1 MFLDW
6 ISWERKF
13 WILGAVLS
21 NRDASSVFLPHS
33 FCLLSGNFRLFS
45 TNVVDPDNFILQTYI
60 TQPFLKPK
68 QVSNV
73 GISCVFSCVQ
83 SMWFHKS
90 QRWLGGH
97 FMTAGPVEE
106 GVTQEKQ
113 TVITVSSLTFS
124 YIYLLYFSLHLI
136 ARLLET
142 AHGEKSQTIITALY
156 PTILSTSITTWSIC
170 NLCNSLVEYKH
181 TLPVDTAF
189 SYCLTTLQWFCCNL
203 EGQQV
208 GRNHMKLWIAVKPW
222 IGAPLP
228 FQADLNVG
236 TQCVF
241 SCVCN
246 RCDFASSGHST
257 SSSSSSSKKK

>member
-21 NRDASSVFLPHS
+21 KRDASSVFLPHS

-60 TQPFLKPK
+60 TQPSLKPK

-90 QRWLGGH
+90 QRWLGGGH

-113 TVITVSSLTFS
+113 TVISVSSLTFS
-124 YIYLLYFSLHLI
+124 YIYLLYFTFHSLTFSYTYLTYFSLHLI
-136 ARLLET
+136 AGLLET
-142 AHGEKSQTIITALY
+142 THGEKSQKVITAYCIWPYFYHHL
-156 PTILSTSITTWSIC
+156 I
-170 NLCNSLVEYKH
+170 NLQ
-181 TLPVDTAF
+181 F
-189 SYCLTTLQWFCCNL
+189 MQFF
-203 EGQQV
+203 G
-208 GRNHMKLWIAVKPW
+208 WI
-222 IGAPLP
+222 
-228 FQADLNVG
+228 
-236 TQCVF
+236 
-241 SCVCN
+241 
-246 RCDFASSGHST
+246 
-257 SSSSSSSKKK
+257 

>member
-1 MFLDW
+1 MIILQNKTISRNILLFWEQNKAQFKFLKTCLDNDMFLDW

-113 TVITVSSLTFS
+113 IVITVSSLTFS
-124 YIYLLYFSLHLI
+124 YTYLLYFSLHLI
-136 ARLLET
+136 AGLLET
-142 AHGEKSQTIITALY
+142 THGEKSQKVITANCIWPYFPLQ
-156 PTILSTSITTWSIC
+156 STLI
-170 NLCNSLVEYKH
+170 NLK
-181 TLPVDTAF
+181 F
-189 SYCLTTLQWFCCNL
+189 MQFF
-203 EGQQV
+203 G
-208 GRNHMKLWIAVKPW
+208 WI
-222 IGAPLP
+222 
-228 FQADLNVG
+228 
-236 TQCVF
+236 
-241 SCVCN
+241 
-246 RCDFASSGHST
+246 
-257 SSSSSSSKKK
+257 